1 MASPNRPARLNR
13 ILLVLIGVVLLAGGV
28 CILASALGAMPLLA
42 PEAPVVSTV
51 PPLAGWVP
59 WVVAVVA
66 VIVGLLCL
74 RWLLAQTL
82 RRAKTG
88 TWQLSQNPRK
98 GQTRLDTDTAA
109 APLVEEIETYPGVH
123 RARARLAGTRAHPVL
138 HLAVVTEDRADI
150 RQVRHRI
157 DAEAIPRMRQALE
170 LEHLDSD
177 LLLRLGTAHSART
190 H

>member
-1 MASPNRPARLNR
+1 MASPNPPALLNR
-13 ILLVLIGVVLLAGGV
+13 TLLVLTGVVLLVGGV
-28 CILASALGAMPLLA
+28 CILASAFGVMPLLA

-123 RARARLAGTRAHPVL
+123 RARASLVGTRAHPVL
-138 HLAVVTEDRADI
+138 HLVVITEDRADI
-150 RQVRHRI
+150 REVRHRI

-177 LLLRLGTAHSART
+177 LLLRLGTARSART

>member
-13 ILLVLIGVVLLAGGV
+13 ILLVLVGVVLLAGGV

-109 APLVEEIETYPGVH
+109 APLVEEIETYPGIH

-170 LEHLDSD
+170 LEHLASD
-177 LLLRLGTAHSART
+177 LLLRLGAAHSART